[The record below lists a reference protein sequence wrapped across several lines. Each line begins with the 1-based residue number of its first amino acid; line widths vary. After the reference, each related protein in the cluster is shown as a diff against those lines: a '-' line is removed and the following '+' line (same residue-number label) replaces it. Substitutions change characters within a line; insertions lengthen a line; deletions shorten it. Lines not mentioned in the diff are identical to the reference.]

1 MPRIPD
7 DYLGKLIY
15 KINEIK
21 KNKMNLLTT
30 MMALVIFVVC
40 LFESISFF
48 LPDYVSSKDYKQL
61 YFPLFCSV
69 ELFVFSLFFV
79 FKSFRYT
86 SCLDTKI
93 VSLLLSFVFF
103 ISIIALVFQ
112 FTPENYLLILQPII
126 LILILLITLINLIR
140 WFSK

>member
-40 LFESISFF
+40 LFEAVSFF
-48 LPDYVSSKDYKQL
+48 LPDYVSSKDYKQF

-69 ELFVFSLFFV
+69 ELFIFSLFFV

-93 VSLLLSFVFF
+93 VSVLLNFVFF

-112 FTPENYLLILQPII
+112 FTPENYLLMLQPII
-126 LILILLITLINLIR
+126 LTCILLISLINLIR